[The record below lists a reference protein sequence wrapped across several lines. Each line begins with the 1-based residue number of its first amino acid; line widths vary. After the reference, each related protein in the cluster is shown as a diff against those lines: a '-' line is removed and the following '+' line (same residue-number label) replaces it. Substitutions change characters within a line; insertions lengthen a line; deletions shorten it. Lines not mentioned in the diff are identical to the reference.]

1 VRRRLASLPLRV
13 RLVLVAVALVACGL
27 LVAAIATR
35 YALERFLV
43 QRLDQQLN
51 AAVVPLQHSLG
62 SNNHPSGG
70 APLQGLLP
78 YKSFAVVMPDDAG
91 NEQYFVPGGGPLPDD
106 LRQVAEHA
114 PLGRSSAGGYRLD
127 VLRPTPTDPDFDLSA
142 NARLVIGIPLSDVN
156 STLNRLAVLELLVGL
171 AVLAAVAVLA
181 YVLVRRELEPL
192 RRIEDTAAAIA
203 GGDLSRRVEEADPAT
218 EMGSLGRSLNEM
230 LTQIEQAFD
239 ERGRS
244 ERRLRRF
251 VADASHELRTPLT
264 SVRGFAELF
273 RRGASE
279 RPADLAI
286 VMARI
291 EAEAQ
296 RMSLLVDDLLTLAK
310 LDQGR
315 PLARDQVDIGAL
327 VGELV
332 DDHRMLYPQWP
343 IELRAE
349 AVGEIE
355 GDQARLQQAL
365 ANLLANSRAHTPA
378 GTAVLVS
385 VSSVPGGVTIEV
397 ADRGPGIPPELLD
410 QVFERFFR
418 ADPSRTRASGGSGLG
433 LSIVASI
440 VQAHGGRVQAANSDE
455 GGAVFTVFLPTTPPE
470 DSPEGSAFRET
481 HRGLPSG

>member
-27 LVAAIATR
+27 AVAAVATR
-35 YALERFLV
+35 YALQRFLV
-43 QRLDQQLN
+43 QRVDQQFAQATL
-51 AAVVPLQHSLG
+51 PLAHSLG
-62 SNNHPSGG
+62 SEQRP
-70 APLQGLLP
+70 PPGLLP
-78 YKSFAVVMPDDAG
+78 SRSYAVV
-91 NEQYFVPGGGPLPDD
+91 LPDD
-106 LRQVAEHA
+106 LGSNQVYYQAEGTAPEDLKDLAEHA
-114 PLGRSSAGGYRLD
+114 PFGLSTAGGYRID
-127 VLRPTPTDPDFDLSA
+127 VVHPHTADPDSDLPA
-142 NARLVIGIPLSDVN
+142 NARLVMAIPLADVN
-156 STLNRLAVLELLVGL
+156 STLNRLALLELLIGL
-171 AVLAAVAVLA
+171 VVLAALGVLA
-181 YVLVRRELEPL
+181 YLLVRRELEPL
-192 RRIEDTAAAIA
+192 RRIEITADAIA
-203 GGDLSRRVEEADPAT
+203 GGDLSQRVDEADPAT

-239 ERGRS
+239 ERSRS

-286 VMARI
+286 VMSRI

-315 PLARDQVDIGAL
+315 PLAREPVDIAAL
-327 VGELV
+327 VADLV
-332 DDHRMLYPQWP
+332 EDHRMLHPQWP
-343 IELRAE
+343 IELE
-349 AVGEIE
+349 SQPVGEIE
-355 GDQARLQQAL
+355 GDQPRLRQAL
-365 ANLLANSRAHTPA
+365 TNLLANTRAHTPA
-378 GTAVLVS
+378 GTRVRVQVA
-385 VSSVPGGVTIEV
+385 PAAGGVTVDV
-397 ADRGPGIPPELLD
+397 ADSGPGIPPDLLD

-440 VQAHGGRVQAANSDE
+440 VQAHGGRVSAANGED
-455 GGAVFTVFLPTTPPE
+455 GGAVFSVFLPTTPPE
-470 DSPEGSAFRET
+470 QPREEDPEV
-481 HRGLPSG
+481 L

>member
-13 RLVLVAVALVACGL
+13 RLVLVSVALVACGL

-43 QRLDQQLN
+43 QRIDQQFI
-51 AAVVPLQHSLG
+51 AAADPLSRFLG
-62 SNNHPSGG
+62 STESPPPN
-70 APLQGLLP
+70 ALQGLLP
-78 YKSFAVVMPDDAG
+78 YKSFAVVLPDDSG
-91 NEQYFVPGGGPLPDD
+91 NYQYFVPSGGRPPED
-106 LRQVAEHA
+106 LQDVAEEA
-114 PLGRSSAGGYRLD
+114 PYGFSSAAGYRIK
-127 VLRPTPTDPDFDLSA
+127 VVHVRAADPDSDLSPS
-142 NARLVIGIPLSDVN
+142 ARLVMAIPLSDVN
-156 STLNRLAVLELLVGL
+156 STLNRLAALELLVGL
-171 AVLAAVAVLA
+171 AVLAALAVLA
-181 YVLVRRELEPL
+181 YLLVRRELEPL

-239 ERGRS
+239 ERSRS

-279 RPADLAI
+279 RPADLAV

-315 PLARDQVDIGAL
+315 PLARDQVDIGGL
-327 VGELV
+327 VRELV
-332 DDHRMLYPQWP
+332 DDHRMLHPQWP

-349 AVGEIE
+349 PVGEIE
-355 GDQARLQQAL
+355 GDPARLQQAL
-365 ANLLANSRAHTPA
+365 ANLLANTRAHTPA
-378 GTAVLVS
+378 GTAVLVTVRS
-385 VSSVPGGVTIEV
+385 APGGVTIEV
-397 ADRGPGIPPELLD
+397 ADRGPGIPPELLG

-440 VQAHGGRVQAANSDE
+440 VQAHGGRVEAANGDE
-455 GGAVFTVFLPTTPPE
+455 GGAVFTVFLPTTAPEQPPQ
-470 DSPEGSAFRET
+470 D
-481 HRGLPSG
+481 LPAG

>member
-13 RLVLVAVALVACGL
+13 RLVLVSVALVACGL

-43 QRLDQQLN
+43 QRIDQQFI
-51 AAVVPLQHSLG
+51 AAADPLSRFLG
-62 SNNHPSGG
+62 STESPPPN
-70 APLQGLLP
+70 ALQGLLP
-78 YKSFAVVMPDDAG
+78 YKSFAVVLPDDSG
-91 NEQYFVPGGGPLPDD
+91 NYQYFVPSGGRPPED
-106 LRQVAEHA
+106 LQDVAEEA
-114 PLGRSSAGGYRLD
+114 PYGFSSAAGYRIK
-127 VLRPTPTDPDFDLSA
+127 VVHVRAADPDSDLSPS
-142 NARLVIGIPLSDVN
+142 ARLVMAIPLSDVN
-156 STLNRLAVLELLVGL
+156 STLNRLAALELLVGL
-171 AVLAAVAVLA
+171 AVLAALAVLA
-181 YVLVRRELEPL
+181 YLLVRRELEPL

-239 ERGRS
+239 ERSRS

-279 RPADLAI
+279 RPADLAV
-286 VMARI
+286 VMSRI

-315 PLARDQVDIGAL
+315 PLARDQVDIGGL
-327 VGELV
+327 VRELV
-332 DDHRMLYPQWP
+332 DDHRMLHPQWP

-349 AVGEIE
+349 PVGEIE
-355 GDQARLQQAL
+355 GDPARLQQAL
-365 ANLLANSRAHTPA
+365 ANLLANTRAHTPA
-378 GTAVLVS
+378 GTAVLVTVRS
-385 VSSVPGGVTIEV
+385 APGGVTIEV
-397 ADRGPGIPPELLD
+397 ADRGPGIPPELLG

-440 VQAHGGRVQAANSDE
+440 VQAHGGRIEAANGDE
-455 GGAVFTVFLPTTPPE
+455 GGAVFTVFLPTTAPEPPPQ
-470 DSPEGSAFRET
+470 DLPAG
-481 HRGLPSG
+481 RGLPSG